1 MYTTVASTTYIHVI
15 KLSFGFQFQV
25 SRYIWILLV
34 ILPGTTVAST
44 VVQLVVYTLY
54 LIHLAFLNMYCDFQ
68 ERRVHVYNHMPPKF
82 LV

>member
-44 VVQLVVYTLY
+44 VVQLVVHTLY
-54 LIHLAFLNMYCDFQ
+54 LIHLAFLLRFSGTQ
-68 ERRVHVYNHMPPKF
+68 GTRVQSHAP
-82 LV
+82 